1 MQVTGRSLNDIY
13 TINNFPLSFVDWAK
27 AQDGFN
33 D

>member
-1 MQVTGRSLNDIY
+1 MQVTGRSLNDIFAIKY
-13 TINNFPLSFVDWAK
+13 FPLSFVVWAK